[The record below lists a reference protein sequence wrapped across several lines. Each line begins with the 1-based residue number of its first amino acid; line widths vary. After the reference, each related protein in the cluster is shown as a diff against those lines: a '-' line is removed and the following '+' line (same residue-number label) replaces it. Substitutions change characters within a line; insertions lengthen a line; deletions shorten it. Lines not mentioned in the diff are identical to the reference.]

1 MKSNRTRLVGI
12 VLAVILGL
20 ALLLYLGGLICQ
32 VHLNYVQ
39 WMSDGGMAGQATMLP
54 IKTGIL
60 DCWAKGRS
68 EERRVGKECRL

>member
-39 WMSDGGMAGQATMLP
+39 WMSDGGMA
-54 IKTGIL
+54 
-60 DCWAKGRS
+60 
-68 EERRVGKECRL
+68 